1 MSGYHNRTTWN
12 PYNLVQTPPPILK
25 IGKTYI
31 SVVSAGKW
39 LGICVNFLFRQSAIP
54 SEHLQ
59 GVGQVH
65 DAEGKHSAEVSIS
78 SSLPKTHNTKKSHK
92 IFCCTVMNF
101 KLKMCNSFLNFAFS
115 TTYKIYFMIHISVI
129 SSREGEAR

>member
-1 MSGYHNRTTWN
+1 M
-12 PYNLVQTPPPILK
+12 VQPPPILK

-65 DAEGKHSAEVSIS
+65 DAEGKHSEVSIS
-78 SSLPKTHNTKKSHK
+78 SSLPKTHRTQKTVIKSS
-92 IFCCTVMNF
+92 CCTVMNF
-101 KLKMCNSFLNFAFS
+101 ELKMYKSFLMIVALP
-115 TTYKIYFMIHISVI
+115 TTYLNNILIHISVGDG
-129 SSREGEAR
+129 GEKS

>member
-1 MSGYHNRTTWN
+1 MFGKNRPNQGPNLETLNFEPLGSYFVYQNRTIRIHQN
-12 PYNLVQTPPPILK
+12 PPKIPKFKLTNSNWVQPNTK
-25 IGKTYI
+25 YKTYI

-65 DAEGKHSAEVSIS
+65 DAEGKHSEVSIS
-78 SSLPKTHNTKKSHK
+78 SSLPKTHTKKNSHK
-92 IFCCTVMNF
+92 IF
-101 KLKMCNSFLNFAFS
+101 LHS
-115 TTYKIYFMIHISVI
+115 
-129 SSREGEAR
+129 GEF